1 MAEDKKSEILKEFD
15 PLNQLDPPT
24 IAETDKDVVSKKND
38 NAQMTVEANADVSA
52 RDMGDDEPFYDFQL
66 FAKQLQS
73 PGADPLAKYTK
84 SFLRNF
90 MAQRLL
96 WTVTEEIKLINDF
109 KGFIYNKFTLYEPF
123 KNLDSPKIR
132 NAKEGM
138 EKLIMGKL
146 YFRCFSPSL
155 SETLQKPLDDEHMK
169 DLNDDKKLLEKTKHY
184 RFISPN
190 MLDIPN
196 TMPDA
201 KLNKFVHLASSELGK
216 INRFKSPRDKMV
228 CVLNASKVIFGLLKH
243 TKLEQNGADSFI
255 PVLIY
260 CILKGQVRYLVSN
273 VNYIERFRSPEFM
286 RGEEEYYLSSLQAAV
301 NFVINLTES
310 SLTIENHE
318 CFEKEYQDNLR
329 EVAREKNEE
338 DKQRKLEVPDE
349 SQMNGT
355 LLKPLD
361 EVTNIVISKFSGLF
375 SPTEERTQ
383 EEVLKPKQSGKEP
396 NEEEVFLLIQ
406 KIEENERKD
415 TLVTLQNMF
424 PDMDPSLIEDV
435 CIAKKSRI
443 GPCVD
448 ALLSLSE

>member
-1 MAEDKKSEILKEFD
+1 MTDDEKREILKEFD
-15 PLNQLDPPT
+15 PFSQLEQANGNP
-24 IAETDKDVVSKKND
+24 DKDVKFKKDDPNRAAAEETNRD
-38 NAQMTVEANADVSA
+38 ISAQDK
-52 RDMGDDEPFYDFQL
+52 GDEEPFYDFQI
-66 FAKQLQS
+66 FIKQLQT
-73 PGADPLAKYTK
+73 PGADPLVKYTK

-90 MAQRLL
+90 LAQRLL
-96 WTVTEEIKLINDF
+96 WTVSEEIKLISDF
-109 KGFIYNKFTLYEPF
+109 KTFIYDKFTLYEPF
-123 KNLDSPKIR
+123 RSLDNSKMR

-146 YFRCFSPSL
+146 YSRCFSPSL
-155 SETLQKPLDDEHMK
+155 YEILQKPLDDEHMK
-169 DLNDDKKLLEKTKHY
+169 DLTNDDTLLEKIRHY
-184 RFISPN
+184 RFISPI
-190 MLDIPN
+190 MLDIPD
-196 TMPDA
+196 TMPNA
-201 KLNKFVHLASSELGK
+201 RLNKFVHLASKELGK

-273 VNYIERFRSPEFM
+273 VNYIERFRSPDFI
-286 RGEEEYYLSSLQAAV
+286 RGEEEYYLSSLQAAL
-301 NFVINLTES
+301 NFIMNLTER
-310 SLTIENHE
+310 SLTIEDHE
-318 CFEKEYQDNLR
+318 DFEEAYQRNLKQLAEEKE
-329 EVAREKNEE
+329 EEEKK
-338 DKQRKLEVPDE
+338 KQLEVPDE
-349 SQMNGT
+349 LQPNGT

-361 EVTNIVISKFSGLF
+361 EVTNIVISKFNELF
-375 SPTEERTQ
+375 SPIGEPTQ
-383 EEVLKPKQSGKEP
+383 EEALKSEQSNKE
-396 NEEEVFLLIQ
+396 EDVSSLIK

-415 TLVTLQNMF
+415 TLNTLQSMF

>member
-1 MAEDKKSEILKEFD
+1 MTDDEKREILKEFD
-15 PLNQLDPPT
+15 PFSQLEQANGNP
-24 IAETDKDVVSKKND
+24 DKDVKSKKDDPNRAAAEETNRD
-38 NAQMTVEANADVSA
+38 ISAQDK
-52 RDMGDDEPFYDFQL
+52 GDEEPFYDFQI
-66 FAKQLQS
+66 FIKQLQT
-73 PGADPLAKYTK
+73 PGADPLVKYTK

-90 MAQRLL
+90 LAQRLL
-96 WTVTEEIKLINDF
+96 WTVSEEIKLISDF
-109 KGFIYNKFTLYEPF
+109 KTFIYDKFTLYEPF
-123 KNLDSPKIR
+123 KSLDNSKMR

-146 YFRCFSPSL
+146 YSRCFSPSL
-155 SETLQKPLDDEHMK
+155 YEILQKPLDDEHMK
-169 DLNDDKKLLEKTKHY
+169 DLTNDDTLLEKIRHY
-184 RFISPN
+184 RFISPI
-190 MLDIPN
+190 MLDIPD
-196 TMPDA
+196 TMPNA
-201 KLNKFVHLASSELGK
+201 RLNKFVHLASKELGK

-273 VNYIERFRSPEFM
+273 VNYIERFRSPDFI
-286 RGEEEYYLSSLQAAV
+286 RGEEEYYLSSLQAAL
-301 NFVINLTES
+301 NFIMNLTER
-310 SLTIENHE
+310 SLTIEDREDFEEAYQRNLKQLAE
-318 CFEKEYQDNLR
+318 EKE
-329 EVAREKNEE
+329 EEEKK
-338 DKQRKLEVPDE
+338 KQLEVPDE
-349 SQMNGT
+349 LQPNGT

-361 EVTNIVISKFSGLF
+361 EVTNIVISKFNELF
-375 SPTEERTQ
+375 SPIGEPTQ
-383 EEVLKPKQSGKEP
+383 EEALKSEQSNKE
-396 NEEEVFLLIQ
+396 EDVSSLIK

-415 TLVTLQNMF
+415 TLNTLQNMF

>member
-1 MAEDKKSEILKEFD
+1 MTEDKKSEILKEFD
-15 PLNQLDPPT
+15 PFNQLEPT
-24 IAETDKDVVSKKND
+24 KNGNPDKDVVYQKDDAVKAVAGETNTDIS
-38 NAQMTVEANADVSA
+38 AQE
-52 RDMGDDEPFYDFQL
+52 RGDEEPFYDFQL
-66 FAKQLQS
+66 FIKQLQT
-73 PGADPLAKYTK
+73 PGADPLVKYTK

-90 MAQRLL
+90 LAQRLL
-96 WTVTEEIKLINDF
+96 WTVSEEIKLINDF
-109 KGFIYNKFTLYEPF
+109 KTFIYDKFTLYEPF
-123 KNLDSPKIR
+123 KSLDNSKTR

-155 SETLQKPLDDEHMK
+155 YEILKKTLDDEHMK
-169 DLNDDKKLLEKTKHY
+169 DLNDDDTLLEKIKHY
-184 RFISPN
+184 RFISPV
-190 MLDIPN
+190 MLDIPD

-201 KLNKFVHLASSELGK
+201 RLNKFVHLASTELGK

-273 VNYIERFRSPEFM
+273 VNYIERFRSSDFI

-301 NFVINLTES
+301 NFIINLTES
-310 SLTIENHE
+310 SLTIEDRKGFEEEYQRNLKQIAE
-318 CFEKEYQDNLR
+318 EKE
-329 EVAREKNEE
+329 EEEKK
-338 DKQRKLEVPDE
+338 KQLEVPDDLQ
-349 SQMNGT
+349 SNGA

-361 EVTNIVISKFSGLF
+361 EVTNIVISKFNELF
-375 SPTEERTQ
+375 SPIGEPTQ
-383 EEVLKPKQSGKEP
+383 EETLKSEQSSKE
-396 NEEEVFLLIQ
+396 EDVSLLIK
-406 KIEENERKD
+406 KIEENERRD
-415 TLVTLQNMF
+415 TLKTLQNMF
-424 PDMDPSLIEDV
+424 PDMEPSLIEDV